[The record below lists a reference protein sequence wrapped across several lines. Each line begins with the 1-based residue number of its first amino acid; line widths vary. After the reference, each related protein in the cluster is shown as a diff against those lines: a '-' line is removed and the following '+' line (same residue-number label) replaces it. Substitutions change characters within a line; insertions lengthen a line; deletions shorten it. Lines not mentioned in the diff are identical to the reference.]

1 MNRQIDQ
8 LLSKH
13 PLLKFSLYTD
23 VQVGLLRERGMEIIA
38 LLDDACGQD
47 SSCDADAMMRIY
59 GCFWLWVLGSYEV
72 VRTMDEARSCFAP
85 ALAERLNAFKRTV
98 GKLRMPFAKQEY
110 GRGRTNARP
119 ISAEASIYSIESRD
133 FIFEVRGTS
142 MSIRGLVTEF
152 ESLMAGIRPSDV
164 LHDHRRSA
172 KYTSPPPLP
181 EPY

>member
-1 MNRQIDQ
+1 MIPRREEGPTPPYPSRPPLRMNRQIDQ

-38 LLDDACGQD
+38 LLDDACGPD

-85 ALAERLNAFKRTV
+85 
-98 GKLRMPFAKQEY
+98 
-110 GRGRTNARP
+110 
-119 ISAEASIYSIESRD
+119 
-133 FIFEVRGTS
+133 
-142 MSIRGLVTEF
+142 
-152 ESLMAGIRPSDV
+152 
-164 LHDHRRSA
+164 
-172 KYTSPPPLP
+172 
-181 EPY
+181 